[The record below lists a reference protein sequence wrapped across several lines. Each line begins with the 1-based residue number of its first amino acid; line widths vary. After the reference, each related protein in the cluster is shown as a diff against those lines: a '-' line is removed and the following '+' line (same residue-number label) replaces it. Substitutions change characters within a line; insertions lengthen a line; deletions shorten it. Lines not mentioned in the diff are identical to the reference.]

1 MSVKQHLAY
10 SPQEMVLFKD
20 VFNEAV
26 AMLPLRQRSSA
37 AKALLAQKI
46 LLCASKGERDPSR
59 LRLAAFLEWKT
70 DYAVALPFG

>member
-1 MSVKQHLAY
+1 MSVNHMAY
-10 SPQEMVLFKD
+10 SPQEIVLFKG
-20 VFNEAV
+20 VFEETV
-26 AMLPLRQRSSA
+26 AMLPLRQRTSA

-70 DYAVALPFG
+70 DCAIALSF